1 MFILSGETLSRKC
14 SLFKGSLNCT
24 PQASRASLVP
34 FPCDSM
40 LWQVKAILELKPN
53 PAWRLRYR
61 GACKQK
67 NIKKI
72 MRLLGDS
79 FSQNHPHSTTVNNIM
94 RFLNFTGWK
103 PRWKNRSG
111 IVTYHHS
118 HWPIVQV
125 DNVGSLAE
133 LRQEFQ
139 CCTWEVGEAIEI
151 VRLVVNA
158 LAAKKVLGV
167 KRINEIHKKALHNA
181 TPHCVLVHSSVKVR
195 VELPAQHLHNIYI

>member
-79 FSQNHPHSTTVNNIM
+79 FSQNHPHSTTVNKHNAIFQLYRLKTKM
-94 RFLNFTGWK
+94 K
-103 PRWKNRSG
+103 K
-111 IVTYHHS
+111 IEA
-118 HWPIVQV
+118 
-125 DNVGSLAE
+125 GSLHTTIATGQSCKWIT
-133 LRQEFQ
+133 L
-139 CCTWEVGEAIEI
+139 G
-151 VRLVVNA
+151 RLPNCDKNSNA
-158 LAAKKVLGV
+158 AREK
-167 KRINEIHKKALHNA
+167 
-181 TPHCVLVHSSVKVR
+181 
-195 VELPAQHLHNIYI
+195 